1 MSKRP
6 AEASSSTQTID
17 GQPFAKAG
25 PNASKREVEG
35 SNEMGEFEDAWEDE
49 VEEDEDV
56 VDSAEKGE
64 DGAPPNRRW
73 FGSS

>member
-25 PNASKREVEG
+25 PNASKREAEG
-35 SNEMGEFEDAWEDE
+35 NNEMGEFEDAWEDE

-56 VDSAEKGE
+56 VDNAEKDE
-64 DGAPPNRRW
+64 DGAPPN
-73 FGSS
+73 